1 MILQVSRAKYM
12 RHLCVREKGADSEQ
26 QPRKVEEVPL
36 AKKHLLHCYCC
47 SFCAILCCYLQLE
60 LCLCVVLDRS
70 APVLK
75 GGQTEKC
82 IAL

>member
-1 MILQVSRAKYM
+1 M
-12 RHLCVREKGADSEQ
+12 DSEQ

-36 AKKHLLHCYCC
+36 AKKHLLHCYCL
-47 SFCAILCCYLQLE
+47 CAIVCCYLQLE
-60 LCLCVVLDRS
+60 LCLCAVLDRS

-75 GGQTEKC
+75 GGQTEEC